1 MANNEVVVMDSKLR
15 TKIFWRY
22 TFLGSCCFSQV
33 KMMTVGFCVAMLPWL
48 HKLYPDNKEKMT
60 EAMVRHQ
67 PFFNCT
73 PETAYFI
80 LGLALSMEGEYAADP
95 ENFDPASIS
104 ALKAAL
110 MGPLS
115 GVGDAIM
122 WVTVRTIAASIAITL
137 AQNGSMIAPFAF
149 VIIYHI
155 FSAPVRWFGLK
166 LGYELGNQ
174 FLESAYESGYVDM
187 LTMAATT
194 IGLIMVGSMCANFV
208 SLQTAIILSGEG
220 ETAQTLQAA
229 IDSIFPKLLPL
240 VVSLLTLFAI
250 RKGINVSW
258 LIVIMVVIGIAG
270 KGIGIF

>member
-1 MANNEVVVMDSKLR
+1 MDSKLR
-15 TKIFWRY
+15 AKIFWDY
-22 TFLGSCCFSQV
+22 TIFGSACFSQV
-33 KMMTVGFCVAMLPWL
+33 KMMTAGFCVAMLPWL
-48 HKLYPDNKEKMT
+48 HKLYPDDKDKLA

-80 LGLALSMEGEYAADP
+80 LGLCLSMEGEYAADP

-149 VIIYHI
+149 PIIYHAV
-155 FSAPVRWFGLK
+155 SAPVRWFGLK
-166 LGYELGNQ
+166 LGYELGNK
-174 FLESAYESGYVDM
+174 FLETAYESGYVDM

-194 IGLIMVGSMCANFV
+194 IGLIMVGAMCANFV

-220 ETAQTLQAA
+220 ESAQTLQAA

-240 VVSLLTLFAI
+240 IVSLLTLLGI
-250 RKGINVSW
+250 RKGINVTW
-258 LIVIMVVIGIAG
+258 LIVIMVVVGIAG